1 MSYSPTSLATFNNN
15 CPAALKYYAAA
26 REEQKENVEF
36 ASGPFAEFG
45 IVFHACIH
53 TCALAIKK
61 GQTSTEAHKAMEA
74 VALAMAAGG
83 KCVSENA
90 HAALEQA
97 DAFMEWWEFPLEFDY
112 EHGVAFNAAWE
123 KVEWE
128 DPSRR
133 LRLIFDAVGVIKVEM
148 EDHSELKIAVGQD
161 YKTGWG
167 ASREDL
173 DSIQMDAYLAA
184 MEMLFGEKVDGLRIE
199 IVSTRHHR
207 AWGRTFIFSDDKD
220 RAELNR
226 RRARLEFTMKGADL
240 SNGQPRIG
248 LGCLLCRYT
257 EQCQAFKEHAENSM
271 LGLAKGDLQKLALQY
286 IVLKR
291 TYEDAEEILKAATK
305 AGGPLVCEDGAIGY
319 YPSERGKLKDAM
331 APLAVWLKTGQLEG
345 LDPIHLE
352 SLRAFMEI
360 MDPGKTQFDNVAK
373 KCAKQLGFRSQ
384 AAGAAELGKEFI
396 ETETSMRF
404 GIQKK

>member
-1 MSYSPTSLATFNNN
+1 MSYSPTSLATFSGN
-15 CPAALKYYAAA
+15 CPAALKFYA
-26 REEQKENVEF
+26 EQKERDEDVEF

-45 IVFHACIH
+45 ICFHACIH
-53 TCALAIKK
+53 ACALALKK
-61 GQTSTEAHKAMEA
+61 GKTSSEAHKEMEA

-83 KCVSENA
+83 KCIAENA
-90 HAALEQA
+90 HAALEHA
-97 DAFMEWWEFPLEFDY
+97 DAFMEWWEFPPEFDY
-112 EHGVAFNAAWE
+112 EHGVAFNVAWE
-123 KVEWE
+123 KAGWD

-133 LRLIFDAVGVIKVEM
+133 LRLIFDAVGAIKVEM

-167 ASREDL
+167 ASRENL
-173 DSIQMDAYLAA
+173 ESIQMDAYLTAL
-184 MEMLFGEKVDGLRIE
+184 EILFGEQVDGLRIE

-207 AWGRTFIFSDDKD
+207 AWGKTYIFSDDKD

-226 RRARLEFTMKGADL
+226 RRARLEFTMKAADL

-248 LGCLLCRYT
+248 FGCLLCRYT
-257 EQCQAFKEHAENSM
+257 EDCLAFKAYTEHTM
-271 LGLAKGDLQKLALQY
+271 LGLAKGDLPKLALQY
-286 IVLKR
+286 VVLKR
-291 TYEDAEEILKAATK
+291 NFEDAEEILKAATK
-305 AGGPLVCEDGAIGY
+305 ASGPLQCEDGSIGY
-319 YPSERGKLKDAM
+319 YPSERGTLKDSM

-345 LDPIHLE
+345 LEQIHME

-384 AAGAAELGKEFI
+384 SAGAAELGKEFI
-396 ETETSMRF
+396 EVETSMRF
-404 GIQKK
+404 GLQKK